1 MTNEERLEKLSE
13 TGKKSIAKLKSEG
26 KIITSSERA
35 RELQKLSAQS
45 KRNAKLRRERSMQDI
60 ARWLGQLTLSKD
72 LLYSPDEIQDME
84 KAKAINLTANEA
96 ILLAQYQKAITGD
109 TKAAEFI
116 RDTAGE
122 KPKEQIEVQGMTID
136 EYAQNHKPKF

>member
-26 KIITSSERA
+26 KIIASSERA

>member
-1 MTNEERLEKLSE
+1 MDNGKSER
-13 TGKKSIAKLKSEG
+13 GKKAIARLQAEG
-26 KIITSSERA
+26 KTINSSERG
-35 RELQKLSAQS
+35 RELQKLSVIA
-45 KRNAKLRRERSMQDI
+45 KKNATTRRDRSMQDI
-60 ARWLGQLTLSKD
+60 AKWLGKLTLNKEI
-72 LLYSPDEIQDME
+72 LYSPDEISDME
-84 KAKAINLTANEA
+84 KAKEINLTANEA
-96 ILLAQYQKAITGD
+96 ILLAQYQKAISGD

>member
-13 TGKKSIAKLKSEG
+13 TGKKSIAKLKAEG